1 MAASEAPIAI
11 VGLAYRAPG
20 VGRKGLW
27 DYLVQAESAWSKMPA
42 SRFDQ
47 QAFYTP
53 GLDKRGCF
61 QAHGA
66 HFLPDDIYSFDAA
79 FFNMRAEEA
88 RNSDPQHRMML
99 ECALEAAENAGHSLL
114 DLAGKNIGVYVAVG
128 SQEYAHQ
135 VAEDLLK
142 TSAFTATGIAGCM
155 FANRLSYFFDIH
167 GPSVAIEA
175 ACASSAYATH
185 QACNALR
192 NGECDAAFV
201 GASSISFSPNLWITL
216 EKMGAL
222 SADGRSYSY
231 DHKAAGFGRGEGGAC
246 LLIKRLDDAIKNG
259 DPIHAVIRSSAC
271 NHCGRSEG
279 ITMPSRSAQ
288 EKLLRKVHV
297 AAGLNPSETPVVEG
311 HGTAT
316 PAGDP
321 IEAGAFVSVLGKE
334 RTASNPLYIGSIK
347 SNFGHLEG
355 ASGMLGIIKA
365 ILMVKYGTILPTAG
379 FEKFNSRIEGQEK
392 LVVAKEAIPWPK
404 GEPRRAL
411 VTNFGF
417 GGSNA
422 AVLLEPAPSPA
433 VDGLNGTAIVV
444 STSTAPHLS
453 NVNGTDSTNGTD
465 GTTGTNSTN
474 GVATPGSS
482 VANGSNGS
490 ALTPDMSP
498 ANGTNGIVTL
508 EPFAAVNGTNGVH
521 PPNKSRLFVLS
532 AKAEKSLVAYLP
544 AFKEYLDAAAPKFGS
559 DKFAQDL
566 SYTLGQRRTHHP
578 YRISV
583 VADSAVDLKEKLTA
597 PPKSV
602 RVRDRIVA
610 FVFTGQGAQYA
621 EMALRLHNYEAFAMA
636 LGQAEDHLRNMGA
649 SWSLT
654 EELGKPASSSR
665 INDAEISQPAC
676 TAVQLALVSLLKTW
690 GVMPDR
696 VTGHS
701 SGEIAAAFAAGLIS
715 FRQAIATA
723 YFRGQ
728 AAAQLVSRHR
738 QGESQNKGA
747 MLALGVGE
755 DEASKLI
762 EEHATDGYA
771 TVGAVNS
778 PQSVTVSGDESA
790 IEKIH
795 QVAEARGLFVRRL
808 KVGLAY
814 HSRHMD
820 EAATSYQEAIQ
831 PVYEEDS
838 VFTGGPK
845 EAPRPLF
852 VSSVTGRVEATVDA
866 SYWVKNLVRPVKF
879 TDAIQV
885 LLLLQPEKTNDS
897 TKLPNLVVEI
907 GPHAALKNP
916 IKQTVDAL
924 RQRTD
929 RPSSLTSFLYLPSL
943 VRGTDD
949 TVALLNL
956 AGGLFTAGVSSLQ
969 MGSVNNTDKHNADVL
984 TDLPAYAWDK
994 SASYQVI
1001 SRNTR
1006 ELLFPGE
1013 PYHPLLGR
1021 KMTSTGS
1028 NGERAYRQLFT
1039 LDEIPWIRDHNV
1051 GGAVIFPM
1059 TGYLSCAIE
1068 ATRRAIAPSTVPAF
1082 VIRDFHVVRSLQIQE
1097 EQTVDIATKIRP
1109 TSTLGAPTVAT
1120 NWTFEVSIWYEDTK
1134 TWATHAYGRIEPE
1147 TAEMTLESPTLKES
1161 LPMISSSSLE
1171 ECDPNLAYSGSDAGS
1186 KGTRY
1191 GPAFRSTVRYRKG
1204 DGVTVIDQKLR
1215 DLGKEKDL
1223 LSRFGSPYTADP
1235 PTLDGF
1241 LQGGGAFDVIDWK
1254 RQALMPNYVS
1264 RLRVS
1269 NAIPSTDAEQQRLSV
1284 VTKLLEYDAKG
1295 GRMLMSVAAFSQ
1307 NPDGSL
1313 TPVAE
1318 WESVTFRSLVADS
1331 DEDSDPAS
1339 ALPENW
1345 RWEMIPRFEFLP
1357 HQDLT
1362 KRFLVGELTAEEIK
1376 HAENLHVAACYYI
1389 AKALKETAG
1398 DDRSSLPNHLSRFVT
1413 WAGRAVARE
1422 SPPDLDID
1430 SEPTAL
1436 INAVRTRDS
1445 QGELL
1450 CAIGDVLTPI
1460 LREQVQP
1467 LEVMLK
1473 DGLLTRHYEADVAN
1487 ALFSKTLGAL
1497 VSNLADFEPNMRILE
1512 IGAGTAGTTL
1522 HVLNALSQDRE
1533 DGAFLEYTFTDISP
1547 GFFEN
1552 ARHKLAKWTSRIQY
1566 EKLDISK
1573 DPVEQGFTAKNFDL
1587 IVAANVLHA
1596 TPNMHATMTHVRSLL
1611 KPRGKLLLLEAN
1623 RHAPLGL
1630 PFALLPGWWYA
1641 EDQYR
1646 DPEEGPLLTTKSW
1659 ERLLVDTGFSGL
1671 DVLIED
1677 RPGEP
1682 EQLLSIISSTR
1693 VGKRTDDT
1701 QITVCGPFMDD
1712 EEVEFAQQVADA
1724 ISDRIGCQTA
1734 IKPFA
1739 EVDAQIDDPYCIFI
1753 DSPRQTILKDVSSRD
1768 TFEALQS
1775 LLVHNKGLLWIIPE
1789 SDTPEVDIIKGM
1801 MRTVRLEY
1809 EPKHLLLLDKV
1820 PCGTAQGVNAAVQI
1834 AGILSDPEVP
1844 GGEDQDYYWHEG
1856 SIHQSRMRPL
1866 KEVKEQFAA
1875 EQGISLRSTQPI
1887 WGGYPL
1893 ELTMDA
1899 AGTPEG
1905 IYFRRRK
1912 DVFPQGPLD
1921 ANEIIVHVEAAGL
1934 NYRDLNLVF
1943 GSVPWA
1949 SAGPPGFDGVGTVI
1963 AKGVGVR
1970 ELQEGDRVLFLSLE
1984 GSAFATCKRMPSW
1997 HAFAKIPASISTT
2010 EEAASLPL
2018 AYSVAIA
2025 ALMHTARLRKNE
2037 TVLVHSAAGAV
2048 GQACIAIA
2056 RHLGA
2061 SRIFVTASTEAKRD
2075 FLHSALG
2082 IPKNQIFSSRTPQF
2096 RDAIMCATNGRGVDV
2111 IVNNSASLG
2120 ERLLQETWELTA
2132 PFGRFV
2138 EINRNNLQSSSGLS
2152 TKPFERNVSFS
2163 SVDLRELHKHRPDAL
2178 QAILSDFVRLLQSSD
2193 VIAPIKQVTAVPVSQ
2208 FAEGLRKIKS
2218 GEHVGK
2224 VIVTLGKDERVLAE
2238 SSLQPSQL
2246 QLDAEATYLVTGG
2259 TRGIGLSLAYWMIEE
2274 ANAKNVVVIGR
2285 SGAKGDEAQQL
2296 LKKHDGVNGVRVRA
2310 LACDVG
2316 DKEALASL
2324 LEEIKDELPPV
2335 RGVIHSALVLNDKL
2349 FQNATYEDWQAITT
2363 PRIQGAWNLHELLPD
2378 LSFFIALS
2386 SFLGDTGNAG
2396 QCIYAGTASFYDA
2409 FARHRNSLGLD
2420 TISISL
2426 PVVLGV
2432 GYVAANDLTSQ
2443 LKQTLGGTL
2452 RIEDIITIVKSAIA
2466 GGPRSPFV
2474 SNDGK
2479 STAFK
2484 LHVHGRPLSHI
2495 FWKYFHPVLLKHVLQ
2510 ADDPLNTKHVDGSGG
2525 GGGGAGG
2532 GVEDWRK
2539 ADDPLA
2545 GLTEA
2550 LITKVSNMT
2559 MIARDDVEADAPL
2572 ANHGLDSLVS
2582 VELRNWIRRET
2593 GGVELALT
2601 TITQAV
2607 SLRALAAYILT
2618 QVEAK

>member
-1 MAASEAPIAI
+1 
-11 VGLAYRAPG
+11 
-20 VGRKGLW
+20 
-27 DYLVQAESAWSKMPA
+27 
-42 SRFDQ
+42 
-47 QAFYTP
+47 
-53 GLDKRGCF
+53 
-61 QAHGA
+61 
-66 HFLPDDIYSFDAA
+66 
-79 FFNMRAEEA
+79 
-88 RNSDPQHRMML
+88 
-99 ECALEAAENAGHSLL
+99 
-114 DLAGKNIGVYVAVG
+114 
-128 SQEYAHQ
+128 
-135 VAEDLLK
+135 
-142 TSAFTATGIAGCM
+142 
-155 FANRLSYFFDIH
+155 
-167 GPSVAIEA
+167 
-175 ACASSAYATH
+175 
-185 QACNALR
+185 
-192 NGECDAAFV
+192 
-201 GASSISFSPNLWITL
+201 
-216 EKMGAL
+216 
-222 SADGRSYSY
+222 
-231 DHKAAGFGRGEGGAC
+231 
-246 LLIKRLDDAIKNG
+246 
-259 DPIHAVIRSSAC
+259 
-271 NHCGRSEG
+271 
-279 ITMPSRSAQ
+279 
-288 EKLLRKVHV
+288 
-297 AAGLNPSETPVVEG
+297 
-311 HGTAT
+311 
-316 PAGDP
+316 
-321 IEAGAFVSVLGKE
+321 
-334 RTASNPLYIGSIK
+334 
-347 SNFGHLEG
+347 
-355 ASGMLGIIKA
+355 
-365 ILMVKYGTILPTAG
+365 
-379 FEKFNSRIEGQEK
+379 
-392 LVVAKEAIPWPK
+392 
-404 GEPRRAL
+404 
-411 VTNFGF
+411 
-417 GGSNA
+417 
-422 AVLLEPAPSPA
+422 
-433 VDGLNGTAIVV
+433 
-444 STSTAPHLS
+444 
-453 NVNGTDSTNGTD
+453 
-465 GTTGTNSTN
+465 
-474 GVATPGSS
+474 
-482 VANGSNGS
+482 
-490 ALTPDMSP
+490 
-498 ANGTNGIVTL
+498 
-508 EPFAAVNGTNGVH
+508 
-521 PPNKSRLFVLS
+521 
-532 AKAEKSLVAYLP
+532 
-544 AFKEYLDAAAPKFGS
+544 
-559 DKFAQDL
+559 
-566 SYTLGQRRTHHP
+566 
-578 YRISV
+578 
-583 VADSAVDLKEKLTA
+583 
-597 PPKSV
+597 
-602 RVRDRIVA
+602 
-610 FVFTGQGAQYA
+610 
-621 EMALRLHNYEAFAMA
+621 
-636 LGQAEDHLRNMGA
+636 MGA
-649 SWSLT
+649 SWSLI
-654 EELGKPASSSR
+654 EELGKPAPDSR

-676 TAVQLALVSLLKTW
+676 TAVQLALASLLRTW
-690 GVMPDR
+690 GVLPDR

-701 SGEIAAAFAAGLIS
+701 SGEIAAAYAAGLIS

-738 QGESQNKGA
+738 RGESQNKGA
-747 MLALGVGE
+747 MLALGVSQ

-771 TVGAVNS
+771 TVGAINS

-820 EAATSYQEAIQ
+820 EAATSYKEAIQ
-831 PVYEEDS
+831 PFYEEDPA
-838 VFTGGPK
+838 VAEEPEDT
-845 EAPRPLF
+845 PRPLF
-852 VSSVTGRVEATVDA
+852 VSSVTGRVEDTVDA
-866 SYWVKNLVRPVKF
+866 SYWVKNLVRPVRF

-885 LLLLQPEKTNDS
+885 LLVSQPGKTNEG

-924 RQRTD
+924 RQRAD
-929 RPSSLTSFLYLPSL
+929 RPSSLTTFLYTPSL

-949 TVALLNL
+949 TEALLAL
-956 AGGLFTAGVSSLQ
+956 AGGLFTAGVPSLQ
-969 MGSVNNTDKHNADVL
+969 LGSVNNTDKHNADVL

-1068 ATRRAIAPSTVPAF
+1068 ATRRALAPSTAPAF

-1109 TSTLGAPTVAT
+1109 TSAPGAPTTAT
-1120 NWTFEVSIWYEDTK
+1120 CWAFEVSIWYEDTK
-1134 TWATHAYGRIEPE
+1134 AWATHAYGRIEPE
-1147 TAEMTLESPTLKES
+1147 ATEMTSESPTLKES
-1161 LPMISSSSLE
+1161 LPLIAGSGLK
-1171 ECDPNLAYSGSDAGS
+1171 ECDPNLAYSGGDAGS

-1215 DLGKEKDL
+1215 DLGKEQDL
-1223 LSRFGSPYTADP
+1223 LSRFGSPYTTDP

-1241 LQGGGAFDVIDWK
+1241 LQGGGAFDVIDWS

-1269 NAIPSTDAEQQRLSV
+1269 NAIPSTGPEQQRLSI
-1284 VTKLLEYDAKG
+1284 VTRLLEYDAKG

-1307 NPDGSL
+1307 NSDGSF

-1362 KRFLVGELTAEEIK
+1362 KRFLVGELTEEEIK

-1389 AKALKETAG
+1389 AKALRETAG
-1398 DDRSSLPNHLSRFVT
+1398 DDRSILPNHLSRFVT
-1413 WAGRAVARE
+1413 WASRAVARE

-1436 INAVRTRDS
+1436 IDAVRTRDS

-1450 CAIGDVLTPI
+1450 CAIGDVLVPI

-1533 DGAFLEYTFTDISP
+1533 DGAFLEYTFTDISS

-1552 ARHKLAKWTSRIQY
+1552 ARRKLAKWTSRIQY

-1596 TPNMHATMTHVRSLL
+1596 TPDMHATMTHVRSLL

-1641 EDQYR
+1641 EDTYR

-1671 DVLIED
+1671 DILIED

-1682 EQLLSIISSTR
+1682 EQLLSVISSTR
-1693 VGKRTDDT
+1693 IGRRTDDT

-1712 EEVEFAQQVADA
+1712 EEVEFAQHVADA
-1724 ISDRIGCQTA
+1724 ISDRTGCQTV

-1739 EVDAQIDDPYCIFI
+1739 EVDAQADDPYCIFI

-1775 LLVHNKGLLWIIPE
+1775 LLVHNKGLLWVIPE
-1789 SDTPEVDIIKGM
+1789 SDIPEIDIIKGM
-1801 MRTVRLEY
+1801 IRTVRLEY
-1809 EPKHLLLLDKV
+1809 EPKHLLLLGGV
-1820 PCGTAQGVNAAVQI
+1820 PCGTAQGANAVVQI
-1834 AGILSDPEVP
+1834 AEILSDPEVP

-1905 IYFRRRK
+1905 IYFRRRP
-1912 DVFPQGPLD
+1912 DVFPQGSLD

-1934 NYRDLNLVF
+1934 SYRDLNLVF

-1963 AKGVGVR
+1963 ARGAGVK
-1970 ELQEGDRVLFLSLE
+1970 ELQEGDRVFFLSLE

-1997 HAFAKIPASISTT
+1997 HAFAKIPAKISTT

-2037 TVLVHSAAGAV
+2037 SVLIHSAAGGV

-2061 SRIFVTASTEAKRD
+2061 SRIFVTASTEAKRE

-2082 IPKNQIFSSRTPQF
+2082 IPKNQIFLSRTPQF

-2111 IVNNSASLG
+2111 IVSNSASLG

-2138 EINRNNLQSSSGLS
+2138 EINRNSLQSSGGLS
-2152 TKPFERNVSFS
+2152 TKPFERNVSFG
-2163 SVDLRELHKHRPDAL
+2163 SVDLRELHRHRPDDL
-2178 QAILSDFVRLLQSSD
+2178 QAILSDFVHLLQTSD
-2193 VIAPIKQVTAVPVSQ
+2193 VIAPIKRITAVPVSQ

-2224 VIVTLGKDERVLAE
+2224 VVITLGKDERVLAE
-2238 SSLQPSQL
+2238 SSLQPSQVR
-2246 QLDAEATYLVTGG
+2246 LDAEATYLVTGG
-2259 TRGIGLSLAYWMIEE
+2259 TRGIGLSLAYWMVEE

-2285 SGAKGDEAQQL
+2285 SGAKGDEVQQF
-2296 LKKHDGVNGVRVRA
+2296 LKKHDGVDGVRVKA

-2316 DKEALASL
+2316 SKEALADL
-2324 LEEIKDELPPV
+2324 LESIKDELPPV
-2335 RGVIHSALVLNDKL
+2335 KGVIHSALVLNV
-2349 FQNATYEDWQAITT
+2349 
-2363 PRIQGAWNLHELLPD
+2363 
-2378 LSFFIALS
+2378 SFPS
-2386 SFLGDTGNAG
+2386 S
-2396 QCIYAGTASFYDA
+2396 
-2409 FARHRNSLGLD
+2409 
-2420 TISISL
+2420 
-2426 PVVLGV
+2426 
-2432 GYVAANDLTSQ
+2432 
-2443 LKQTLGGTL
+2443 
-2452 RIEDIITIVKSAIA
+2452 
-2466 GGPRSPFV
+2466 
-2474 SNDGK
+2474 
-2479 STAFK
+2479 
-2484 LHVHGRPLSHI
+2484 
-2495 FWKYFHPVLLKHVLQ
+2495 
-2510 ADDPLNTKHVDGSGG
+2510 
-2525 GGGGAGG
+2525 
-2532 GVEDWRK
+2532 
-2539 ADDPLA
+2539 
-2545 GLTEA
+2545 
-2550 LITKVSNMT
+2550 
-2559 MIARDDVEADAPL
+2559 
-2572 ANHGLDSLVS
+2572 
-2582 VELRNWIRRET
+2582 
-2593 GGVELALT
+2593 
-2601 TITQAV
+2601 
-2607 SLRALAAYILT
+2607 
-2618 QVEAK
+2618 